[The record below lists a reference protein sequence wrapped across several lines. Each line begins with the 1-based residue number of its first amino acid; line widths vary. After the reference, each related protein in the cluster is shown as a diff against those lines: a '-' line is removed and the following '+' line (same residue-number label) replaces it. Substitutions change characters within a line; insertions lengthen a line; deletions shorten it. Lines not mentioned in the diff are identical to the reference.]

1 MSIAQIIG
9 SRHVLAVQN
18 LHISINYYIDQL
30 GFSLVWQIEGWA
42 LVQRDSIS
50 IMLGECQDDISAH
63 ETNNHSY
70 FAYIEV
76 TDIDYL
82 HQEFTHKNVE
92 FVSQLA
98 TKDWGQREFAIKTI
112 DGHRIMFGQELLS

>member
-18 LHISINYYIDQL
+18 LHASINYYIDQL

-76 TDIDYL
+76 TDIDSL
-82 HQEFTHKNVE
+82 HQEFTHNNVE

-112 DGHRIMFGQELLS
+112 DGHRIMFGQELLF